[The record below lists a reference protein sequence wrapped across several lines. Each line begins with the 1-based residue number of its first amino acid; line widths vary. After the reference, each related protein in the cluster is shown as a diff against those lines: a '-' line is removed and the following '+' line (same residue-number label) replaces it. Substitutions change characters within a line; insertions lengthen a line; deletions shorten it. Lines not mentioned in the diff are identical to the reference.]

1 MSRLITQRRGAWAAP
16 LTAGTAPLTA
26 RINNDRA
33 AELGHFCHSS
43 PKPWELIRAVEVDPR
58 EAGEEGR

>member
-1 MSRLITQRRGAWAAP
+1 MSRLIDQRRGAR
-16 LTAGTAPLTA
+16 TAPLSA

>member
-1 MSRLITQRRGAWAAP
+1 MSRLIAQRRG
-16 LTAGTAPLTA
+16 TRTAPLTA
-26 RINNDRA
+26 RINYDRA

-43 PKPWELIRAVEVDPR
+43 PKPWELIRAVEVDSR